1 MTSEPPTGLIFDV
14 QKLWWL
20 AIGLIIVSSSYDR
33 GTEELKSP
41 VKDVDELWDRGW
53 EKGGT

>member
-1 MTSEPPTGLIFDV
+1 MTSEPPPGLIFDV